1 VNHTTTWIFEAKDN
15 VSQPLHTAQENV
27 RRATEG
33 MHNTWKDFISSVK
46 EGWDKLA
53 TSMRPID
60 WQAASQGFL
69 NITQKFSEAAQVG
82 ADYEKSLLDVAAITG
97 ITGDDLDKLGG
108 KARNLAKEFGG
119 TATDNLAT
127 FQTILSRLGPQI
139 GESDEALAKM
149 GSYANT
155 LAKTMGGDV
164 VGATDALTTS
174 MLQFKVN
181 LDDPIAAAGEME
193 RMMNVMAAGA
203 KEGAAEVPQIAQAL
217 VQAGGAAKLSNVSFE
232 ETNAALQAL
241 AQSGK
246 YGAEAGVGLRNV
258 LIKMN
263 APSALSKEAT
273 NMLAAYGVNMQ
284 KVSDTTMPFA
294 ERLKEL
300 QKIGQNTDVLAAVF
314 GAENIQAAQGLINTA
329 QAQAEL
335 TEQISGTNVA
345 TEQATIVM
353 SGWSEWMSRCK
364 AWLDDLKIG
373 SFSFTKVLGVVGDSL
388 GGVISTLGD
397 MGSAYSGLA
406 PVVKALG
413 GWLKQTVIVQKLMVV
428 WTKAA
433 TAVQWLWNAALSAN
447 PIGIIIVA
455 IGALVAGII
464 YLANKVSGWGEA
476 WKHTW
481 EGAKLL
487 FQGFSASI
495 ETVWLTMVNSLMIG
509 LNKIK
514 EGWYEFKNAVGLG
527 DENENNKMLAQINE
541 DTENRK
547 KAIADSAK
555 VAYEAN
561 LAAKEEFTKAGQSL
575 SWNKEK
581 KEATEA
587 PKAGNLSASSAI
599 GVGANPIPITPTK
612 GGKDAGKD
620 GTMSIGGSGGGSKT
634 ITINITMN
642 NTFPIDKTIGSKEN
656 AANGVISKINDRMRD
671 ALVTL

>member
-1 VNHTTTWIFEAKDN
+1 MNHTTTWTFEANDN
-15 VSQPLHTAQENV
+15 VSETLHEAQANV
-27 RRATEG
+27 QRATEG
-33 MHNTWKDFISSVK
+33 MRQSWQSLVSN
-46 EGWDKLA
+46 L
-53 TSMRPID
+53 RPID
-60 WQAASQGFL
+60 WQAATEGFQRFTGL
-69 NITQKFSEAAQVG
+69 FSASAQVG
-82 ADYEKSLLDVAAITG
+82 ADYEKALLDVAAITG
-97 ITGDDLDKLGG
+97 ITGDDLDNLGD

-119 TATDNLAT
+119 TATDNLST

-217 VQAGGAAKLSNVSFE
+217 VQAGGAAKLSNISFE

-273 NMLAAYGVNMQ
+273 NMLATYGVNMQ
-284 KVSDTTMPFA
+284 KVSDTTLPFA

-329 QAQAEL
+329 NAQAEL
-335 TEQISGTNVA
+335 TQQISGTNVA
-345 TEQATIVM
+345 TEQASIVM
-353 SGWSEWMSRCK
+353 SGWSEWMGRCK
-364 AWLDDLKIG
+364 AWLEDLKIG

-388 GGVISTLGD
+388 GGVVSVLGD

-406 PVVKALG
+406 PVLKGVGA
-413 GWLKQTVIVQKLMVV
+413 WLRQTVVAQKLLVV
-428 WTKAA
+428 WTKVV
-433 TAVQWLWNAALSAN
+433 TAVQWLWNAAMTAN

-455 IGALVAGII
+455 IGALVAGIVW
-464 YLANKVSGWGEA
+464 LANKVSGWGEA

-487 FQGFSASI
+487 FRGFIAYI
-495 ETVWLTMVNSLMIG
+495 EMGWTTLINGLMIG

-514 EGWYEFKNAVGLG
+514 EGWYRFKNAVGLG
-527 DENENNKMLAQINE
+527 DEAENNKMLAQINE
-541 DTENRK
+541 DTEKRK
-547 KAIADSAK
+547 QAIIDSAK
-555 VAYEAN
+555 KVQETT
-561 LAAKEEFTKAGQSL
+561 LAAKEEFIKAGKSL
-575 SWNKEK
+575 KWNKEEEK
-581 KEATEA
+581 KETTES

-599 GVGANPIPITPTK
+599 GGGANPTPITPTK
-612 GGKDAGKD
+612 GGKDRGKD
-620 GTMSIGGSGGGSKT
+620 GTMSVGGGSGGNKN
-634 ITINITMN
+634 ITVNITMN
-642 NTFPIDKTIGSKEN
+642 CTFPIDKTIGSKET
-656 AANGVISKINDRMRD
+656 AANVVISKINDRMRD

>member
-1 VNHTTTWIFEAKDN
+1 MNHTTTWTFEANDN
-15 VSQPLHTAQENV
+15 ISGTLHTAQENV

-33 MHNTWKDFISSVK
+33 MRESWQTLV
-46 EGWDKLA
+46 
-53 TSMRPID
+53 TSLRPID
-60 WQAASQGFL
+60 WQAATEGFQRL
-69 NITQKFSEAAQVG
+69 TGLFSASAQVG

-97 ITGDDLDKLGG
+97 ITGDDLDKLGD

-119 TATDNLAT
+119 SASDNLAT

-273 NMLAAYGVNMQ
+273 NMLATYGVNMQ
-284 KVSDTTMPFA
+284 KVSDTTLPFA

-329 QAQAEL
+329 NAQAEL
-335 TEQISGTNVA
+335 TQQISGTNVA
-345 TEQATIVM
+345 TEQASIVM
-353 SGWSEWMSRCK
+353 SGWSEWLGRCK
-364 AWLDDLKIG
+364 AWLEDLKIG

-388 GGVISTLGD
+388 GGVVSVLGD

-406 PVVKALG
+406 PVLKGVGA
-413 GWLKQTVIVQKLMVV
+413 WLRQTVVAQKLLVV
-428 WTKAA
+428 WTKVV
-433 TAVQWLWNAALSAN
+433 TAVQWLWNAAMTAN

-455 IGALVAGII
+455 IGALVAGIVW
-464 YLANKVSGWGEA
+464 LANKVSGWGEA

-487 FQGFSASI
+487 FRGFIAYI
-495 ETVWLTMVNSLMIG
+495 EMGWTTLINGLMIG

-514 EGWYEFKNAVGLG
+514 EGWYRFKNAVGLG
-527 DENENNKMLAQINE
+527 DEAENNKMLAQINE
-541 DTENRK
+541 DTEKRK
-547 KAIADSAK
+547 QAIIDSAK
-555 VAYEAN
+555 KVQETT
-561 LAAKEEFTKAGQSL
+561 LAAKEEFIKAGKSL
-575 SWNKEK
+575 KWNKEEEK
-581 KEATEA
+581 KENTES

-599 GVGANPIPITPTK
+599 GGGANPNPITRTT
-612 GGKDAGKD
+612 GGKE
-620 GTMSIGGSGGGSKT
+620 GG
-634 ITINITMN
+634 
-642 NTFPIDKTIGSKEN
+642 
-656 AANGVISKINDRMRD
+656 R
-671 ALVTL
+671 